1 MSISIVTIVYI
12 YIYHSP
18 SSSTE
23 GEIDLGVEEHVDQI
37 SWAGVKC

>member
-12 YIYHSP
+12 YHSP
-18 SSSTE
+18 SSSTK